1 MFRLDNLA
9 GDRVDVI
16 LVFIPVCHEFQ
27 LKNRGS
33 VIVIEFLIVKY
44 RVRCIDI
51 RLGKRNFLCFFQCD
65 VGGRLA
71 VFGIGGII
79 VIVVNGHDAGG
90 KLQSLDRFLR
100 AGAHISQK
108 IVAGKYRTGFQ
119 LQDDVLFVAVN
130 VIHKVTCLID
140 LNNQIPQDG
149 LAVFSDIIRIG
160 LHNALAIIVPAG
172 QGGDLAVPVVFD
184 LDFRIDAQSKGAG
197 FLQRCSLLRRRSAS
211 GQKDCSRYS
220 QGRDRCKKFS
230 SQFHMTCSFRF
241 PFVAFVLPYTYRL
254 REQVLKTG
262 VNWKIFL
269 KNSVVIVRIVVIV

>member
-16 LVFIPVCHEFQ
+16 LVLVPVRHELQ

-33 VIVIEFLIVKY
+33 VIVVEFLIVKY

-51 RLGKRNFLCFFQCD
+51 RLGKRNFLRLFQRD

-90 KLQSLDRFLR
+90 NLQSLDRFLR
-100 AGAHISQK
+100 AGAHIRQK
-108 IVAGKYRTGFQ
+108 IVAGKYRARLQ

-130 VIHKVTCLID
+130 VIHKVTRLID

-172 QGGDLAVPVVFD
+172 QGGDFAVPVVFD
-184 LDFRIDAQSKGAG
+184 LDFRIDAQGENTG
-197 FLQRCSLLRRRSAS
+197 FLQCRSLLRRCPAS
-211 GQKDCSRYS
+211 GQKDCRGDS

-230 SQFHMTCSFRF
+230 SQFHITCSFRF
-241 PFVAFVLPYTYRL
+241 PFVFGFCSALH
-254 REQVLKTG
+254 
-262 VNWKIFL
+262 
-269 KNSVVIVRIVVIV
+269 S

>member
-1 MFRLDNLA
+1 MLRLDNLA
-9 GDRVDVI
+9 GNRVDVI
-16 LVFIPVCHEFQ
+16 LVLVPVRHELQ

-33 VIVIEFLIVKY
+33 VVVVEFLIVKH

-51 RLGKRNFLCFFQCD
+51 RLGKRNFLCFFQRD

-90 KLQSLDRFLR
+90 KVQPFHLFLCT
-100 AGAHISQK
+100 GAHIRQE
-108 IVAGKYRTGFQ
+108 IVAGKHRARLQ

-140 LNNQIPQDG
+140 LNDQIPQDS

-160 LHNALAIIVPAG
+160 LHNALAVIVPAG
-172 QGGDLAVPVVFD
+172 QGGDFAIPVVLD
-184 LDFRIDAQSKGAG
+184 LDFRIDAQGENTG
-197 FLQRCSLLRRRSAS
+197 FLQRRSFLCRRPAS
-211 GQKDCSRYS
+211 GQKDCRGDS
-220 QGRDRCKKFS
+220 QGRDRYKNFS

-241 PFVAFVLPYTYRL
+241 PFVCGFCSALH
-254 REQVLKTG
+254 
-262 VNWKIFL
+262 
-269 KNSVVIVRIVVIV
+269 S

>member
-1 MFRLDNLA
+1 MLRLDNLA

-16 LVFIPVCHEFQ
+16 LVLVPVRHELQ

-33 VIVIEFLIVKY
+33 VIVVEFLIVKY

-51 RLGKRNFLCFFQCD
+51 RLGKRNFLCFFQRD

-100 AGAHISQK
+100 AGAHIRQE
-108 IVAGKYRTGFQ
+108 IVAGKHRTGFQ

-172 QGGDLAVPVVFD
+172 QGGDLAIPVVFD
-184 LDFRIDAQSKGAG
+184 LNFRIDAQGEGAG
-197 FLQRCSLLRRRSAS
+197 FLQRRSLLRRRPAS
-211 GQKDCSRYS
+211 SQKDCSRYS

-230 SQFHMTCSFRF
+230 SQFHMTCSFQF
-241 PFVAFVLPYTYRL
+241 PLVF
-254 REQVLKTG
+254 G
-262 VNWKIFL
+262 FL
-269 KNSVVIVRIVVIV
+269 FCLTLIDYGNGFSKPG